1 MGGSRA
7 QRPKPRC
14 DRPDRGRS
22 DDQTGDEA
30 SRPEDEPCAPVR
42 QAGLQRHPFSGA
54 QEPAGPSHRCQRLVE
69 GVVAGEDTEQAGCGH
84 ESQPQPH
91 RHTARLRTRVAQDQ
105 VAAEHRKAGWEAVAS
120 QPEQVGGAC
129 AQRVAGRPDDPG
141 VDPEPCEH
149 GKQQEGQAPKVVG
162 LVLDHGRQ
170 GFAPAWDGSGWG
182 GLACS
187 SGPAGA
193 PTAGPRRGRA
203 RSSRPASRRS
213 ATCRLRCHS
222 NPKTNTSPTNNSGSG

>member
-1 MGGSRA
+1 MGCSRA

-14 DRPDRGRS
+14 DRPHRGRS
-22 DDQTGDEA
+22 DDQAGDEG
-30 SRPEDEPCAPVR
+30 SRPEDEPGTPVR

-54 QEPAGPSHRCQRLVE
+54 QEAAGLSHRGQRLVE
-69 GVVAGEDTEQAGCGH
+69 GVLAGEDTEQASCSH
-84 ESQPQPH
+84 ESQRQPH
-91 RHTARLRTRVAQDQ
+91 CHPARLGTRVAQDQ

-149 GKQQEGQAPKVVG
+149 GKQQEGQAPKVVR

-170 GFAPAWDGSGWG
+170 GLAPTWDGSGWG
-182 GLACS
+182 RLACS
-187 SGPAGA
+187 TGPARA
-193 PTAGPRRGRA
+193 PDRGSAPGPCEIQPA
-203 RSSRPASRRS
+203 RVPAVRHVSSSLPQQPQ
-213 ATCRLRCHS
+213 
-222 NPKTNTSPTNNSGSG
+222 N